1 MSAAALR
8 MPLRTSQEAPSF
20 SGAAHSLSRYLMTI
34 EALCQ
39 DCRRTTAPELIKWA
53 VYYANEMSEDTF
65 AAARDALADPSSW
78 DEFKATICGLYPQ
91 YEEAPMSVPL
101 HASLLLPAV
110 IPCAPLPP
118 LLSAAAVLLAPDAI
132 QALLLHPAPLM
143 PSRLLP
149 VPLEMV
155 PTALPLPAPLVPSP
169 PPVSAAPAPMPARA
183 PLSPVPSVPVSP
195 PVPPDPPLLP
205 CAPLLPMPPVPPD
218 PVPPSPAVEPLPLP
232 MPDKPACLPSS
243 AAASSAKASSIT
255 RGLCPAEV
263 HC

>member
-20 SGAAHSLSRYLMTI
+20 SGAAHSLSRYLMMI

-39 DCRRTTAPELIKWA
+39 DRRWTTAPELIKWA
-53 VYYANEMSEDTF
+53 VYYADEMSEDAF

-101 HASLLLPAV
+101 HASLLPPAV

-169 PPVSAAPAPMPARA
+169 PPMSAAPAPMPACA
-183 PLSPVPSVPVSP
+183 PLSPAPSVPVSP

-205 CAPLLPMPPVPPD
+205 CAPLLPTLPVPPD
-218 PVPPSPAVEPLPLP
+218 PVPPSPAAHALDE
-232 MPDKPACLPSS
+232 PACLPSS